1 VKSIPAIAVTIK
13 KPTMTK
19 AGAVAKAGIA
29 KKIGAKNKDKAKK
42 IAVKTE
48 ASPVLPP
55 AATPAAL
62 STKVVVVLVPRAA
75 PAQVAMAS
83 DKRAP

>member
-1 VKSIPAIAVTIK
+1 MAVTIK
-13 KPTMTK
+13 KPTITK
-19 AGAVAKAGIA
+19 AGAVAKAGMA
-29 KKIGAKNKDKAKK
+29 KKIGHRNRDTAKRA
-42 IAVKTE
+42 AVQTE

-62 STKVVVVLVPRAA
+62 STKVVVVLVPKAA
-75 PAQVAMAS
+75 PAQVAIAS